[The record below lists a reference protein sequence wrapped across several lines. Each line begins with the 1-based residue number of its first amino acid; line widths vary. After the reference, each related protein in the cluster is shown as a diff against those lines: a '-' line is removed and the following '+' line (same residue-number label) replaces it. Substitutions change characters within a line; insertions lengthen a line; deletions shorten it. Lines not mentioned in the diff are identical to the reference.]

1 MEKELEKNER
11 ETLEEAAER
20 FYPPKTKDLIC
31 SPKLVRDSFIAGAK
45 WQKIYCAQTMLC
57 EVKIAD
63 YGTKTNKHFTLQ

>member
-1 MEKELEKNER
+1 MQYEC
-11 ETLEEAAER
+11 
-20 FYPPKTKDLIC
+20 KTK
-31 SPKLVRDSFIAGAK
+31 R